1 MPHPC
6 NFIKRADSQPCGVI
20 VHVENPTACCG
31 THAPI
36 AARMPPRVAGQC
48 EHIIGAGVAEH
59 WCARAVVPGD
69 RLCANHVDRRA
80 RANEAFRHQVE
91 AHIAAAEAAGQAL
104 RARMEAARA
113 AIGYYGDAR
122 DAQQERARAFVA
134 EVGHGVR
141 VAPAQHIDPL
151 HVMAQAMNA
160 ARPPPVPALQRLAQD
175 TQNVHTAAVAKQTSE
190 GEAKL
195 LAVKTDG
202 KGVGLKVLRT
212 FAARGGTLHQVMT
225 VMNDVDHWYRQVN
238 CRSMGDRLYS
248 RVLEGLW
255 TLISEQSAER
265 QKELHQR
272 LWEEMNESV
281 GMCCDGHISRLVNVM
296 VGFDDAFKAPISQG
310 EILQAKMAE
319 IAGMSVETD
328 VKVAYARTFM
338 TELGMPAD
346 EQVSWLEAFE

>member
-6 NFIKRADSQPCGVI
+6 NFIKRADHQPCTVI
-20 VHVENPTACCG
+20 VHDGAETACCG
-31 THAPI
+31 THRPI

-48 EHIIGAGVAEH
+48 EHIIGAGLAEH
-59 WCARAVVPGD
+59 WCARAVVAGD
-69 RLCANHVDRRA
+69 RLCAIHVDRRE
-80 RANEAFRHQVE
+80 READTLRRQVE
-91 AHIAAAEAAGQAL
+91 AHNAAVEADRPNVLARIEAARQDL
-104 RARMEAARA
+104 HARIEAARA
-113 AIGYYGDAR
+113 NPGYYGDAR
-122 DAQQERARAFVA
+122 DAQQDRARAFIA

-141 VAPAQHIDPL
+141 VPPA
-151 HVMAQAMNA
+151 
-160 ARPPPVPALQRLAQD
+160 PPVPALQRLAQD
-175 TQNVHTAAVAKQTSE
+175 NQNVHTAAVAKQTTE

-195 LAVKTDG
+195 LAIKTDG

-212 FAARGGTLHQVMT
+212 FAARGGTLHQVLH

-238 CRSMGDRLYS
+238 CRSQGDRLYS

-265 QKELHQR
+265 QKELYQR

-319 IAGMSVETD
+319 IAGMSVDTLM
-328 VKVAYARTFM
+328 KLTYARQFM
-338 TELGMPAD
+338 DIMGLPDA
-346 EQVSWLEAFE
+346 EQLPWLEALE

>member
-1 MPHPC
+1 MPPHPC
-6 NFIKRADSQPCGVI
+6 NFIKRADHQPCAVI
-20 VHVENPTACCG
+20 VHDGADTACCG
-31 THAPI
+31 THRPI

-59 WCARAVVPGD
+59 WCARAVVAGD
-69 RLCANHVDRRA
+69 RLCAIHVDRREREA
-80 RANEAFRHQVE
+80 DAFRRQVE
-91 AHIAAAEAAGQAL
+91 AHIAAVEADRPNVLA
-104 RARMEAARA
+104 RAAARA
-113 AIGYYGDAR
+113 AVAAAGAAAHAALWERI
-122 DAQQERARAFVA
+122 DAQEARRQEFVA
-134 EVGHGVR
+134 EAMHGVR
-141 VAPAQHIDPL
+141 PPL
-151 HVMAQAMNA
+151 E
-160 ARPPPVPALQRLAQD
+160 RLARD
-175 TQNVHTAAVAKQTSE
+175 NQNVHTAAVAKQTSE

-202 KGVGLKVLRT
+202 KGVGLKILRT

-238 CRSMGDRLYS
+238 CRLQGDRLYS

-265 QKELHQR
+265 QKELLQR

-319 IAGMSVETD
+319 LAGMSVETD
-328 VKVAYARTFM
+328 VKLAYARTFM
-338 TELGMPAD
+338 TELGMRAE
-346 EQVSWLEAFE
+346 EQLPWLAALE

>member
-1 MPHPC
+1 
-6 NFIKRADSQPCGVI
+6 
-20 VHVENPTACCG
+20 
-31 THAPI
+31 
-36 AARMPPRVAGQC
+36 VAGQC

-69 RLCANHVDRRA
+69 RLCANHVERRA
-80 RANEAFRHQVE
+80 RANEAFRRQVE
-91 AHIAAAEAAGQAL
+91 AHIAAVEADRPNVL
-104 RARMEAARA
+104 ARMEAARQDLQA
-113 AIGYYGDAR
+113 RINRGGYYGDGR

-141 VAPAQHIDPL
+141 VPPA
-151 HVMAQAMNA
+151 
-160 ARPPPVPALQRLAQD
+160 PPVPALQRLAQD
-175 TQNVHTAAVAKQTSE
+175 NQNVHTAAVAKQTTE

-212 FAARGGTLHQVMT
+212 FAARGGTLHQVLH

-238 CRSMGDRLYS
+238 CRSQGDRLYS
-248 RVLEGLW
+248 RGLAGLW

-296 VGFDDAFKAPISQG
+296 VGFDDAFKAPMSQG

-319 IAGMSVETD
+319 IAGMSVDTLM
-328 VKVAYARTFM
+328 KLTYARQFM
-338 TELGMPAD
+338 DIMGLPDA
-346 EQVSWLEAFE
+346 EQLPWLEALE

>member
-1 MPHPC
+1 
-6 NFIKRADSQPCGVI
+6 
-20 VHVENPTACCG
+20 
-31 THAPI
+31 
-36 AARMPPRVAGQC
+36 VAGQC
-48 EHIIGAGVAEH
+48 EHIIGAGLAEH
-59 WCARAVVPGD
+59 WCARAVVAGD
-69 RLCANHVDRRA
+69 RLCAIHVDRRE
-80 RANEAFRHQVE
+80 READTLRRQVE
-91 AHIAAAEAAGQAL
+91 AHNAAVEADRPNVLARIEAARQDL
-104 RARMEAARA
+104 HARIEAARA
-113 AIGYYGDAR
+113 NPGYYGDAR
-122 DAQQERARAFVA
+122 DAQQDRARAFIA

-141 VAPAQHIDPL
+141 V
-151 HVMAQAMNA
+151 
-160 ARPPPVPALQRLAQD
+160 PPVPALQRLAQD

-212 FAARGGTLHQVMT
+212 FAARGGTLHQVLH

-238 CRSMGDRLYS
+238 CRSQGDRLYS

-265 QKELHQR
+265 QKELYQR

-319 IAGMSVETD
+319 IAGMSAETD
-328 VKVAYARTFM
+328 VKLTYARTFM
-338 TELGMPAD
+338 TELGMRAE
-346 EQVSWLEAFE
+346 EQVPWLEALQ

>member
-6 NFIKRADSQPCGVI
+6 NFIKRADHQPCGVI
-20 VHVENPTACCG
+20 VHDGAETACCRM
-31 THAPI
+31 HAPI

-48 EHIIGAGVAEH
+48 EHIIGTGLAEH
-59 WCARAVVPGD
+59 WCARAVVAGD
-69 RLCANHVDRRA
+69 RLCAIHVDRREREADTLRRQLEAHHAAVEADRPNVLA
-80 RANEAFRHQVE
+80 RA
-91 AHIAAAEAAGQAL
+91 AARAEAAAAGAAAVAEL
-104 RARMEAARA
+104 WERM
-113 AIGYYGDAR
+113 DAR
-122 DAQQERARAFVA
+122 EARRQQFVA

-141 VAPAQHIDPL
+141 LPPAQPL
-151 HVMAQAMNA
+151 E
-160 ARPPPVPALQRLAQD
+160 RLARD

-212 FAARGGTLHQVMT
+212 FAARGGTLHQVMN

-328 VKVAYARTFM
+328 VKLTYARTFM
-338 TELGMPAD
+338 TELGMGAE
-346 EQVSWLEAFE
+346 EQVAWLEALE

>member
-6 NFIKRADSQPCGVI
+6 NFIKRADHQPCTVI
-20 VHVENPTACCG
+20 VHDGADTACCRM
-31 THAPI
+31 HAPI

-48 EHIIGAGVAEH
+48 EHIIGAGLAEH
-59 WCARAVVPGD
+59 WCARAVVAGD
-69 RLCANHVDRRA
+69 RLCAIHVDRRE
-80 RANEAFRHQVE
+80 READTLRRQLE
-91 AHIAAAEAAGQAL
+91 AHIAAVEADRPNVLA
-104 RARMEAARA
+104 RAAARA
-113 AIGYYGDAR
+113 AAAAAGAAAVAELWER
-122 DAQQERARAFVA
+122 VDAQEARRQQFVA

-141 VAPAQHIDPL
+141 LPPA
-151 HVMAQAMNA
+151 
-160 ARPPPVPALQRLAQD
+160 PPVPALQRLAQD
-175 TQNVHTAAVAKQTSE
+175 TQNVHTAAVAKQTTE

-212 FAARGGTLHQVMT
+212 FAARGGTLHQVLH

-238 CRSMGDRLYS
+238 CRTMGDRLYS

-265 QKELHQR
+265 QKELYQR

-319 IAGMSVETD
+319 IAGMSVDTLM
-328 VKVAYARTFM
+328 KLTYARQFM
-338 TELGMPAD
+338 DIMGLPDA
-346 EQVSWLEAFE
+346 EQLPWLEALE

>member
-1 MPHPC
+1 MPPHPC
-6 NFIKRADSQPCGVI
+6 NFIKRADHQPCGVI
-20 VHVENPTACCG
+20 VNTENPTACCG
-31 THAPI
+31 THRPI

-48 EHIIGAGVAEH
+48 EHIIGAGLAEH
-59 WCARAVVPGD
+59 WCARAVVAGD
-69 RLCANHVDRRA
+69 RLCAIHVDRREREA
-80 RANEAFRHQVE
+80 DAFRRQVE
-91 AHIAAAEAAGQAL
+91 AHIAAVEADRPNVL
-104 RARMEAARA
+104 ARIEAARQELQA
-113 AIGYYGDAR
+113 RANLGYYGGAPPPVPR
-122 DAQQERARAFVA
+122 VA
-134 EVGHGVR
+134 EVGRGVR
-141 VAPAQHIDPL
+141 LPPAQPL
-151 HVMAQAMNA
+151 E
-160 ARPPPVPALQRLAQD
+160 RLARD
-175 TQNVHTAAVAKQTSE
+175 NQNVHTAAVAKQTSE

-202 KGVGLKVLRT
+202 KGIGLKVLRT

-238 CRSMGDRLYS
+238 CRAHGDRLYS

-255 TLISEQSAER
+255 TLISEQTAER
-265 QKELHQR
+265 QKELLQR

-328 VKVAYARTFM
+328 VKMAYARTFM
-338 TELGMPAD
+338 TELGMRAE
-346 EQVSWLEAFE
+346 EQLPWLEALE